1 MKLETLNMVG
11 SLRAISPRGLMA
23 GLFLCLTL
31 TVMSQTTMRDV
42 FKQMPDSI
50 VPYLTENN
58 RLDFIDF
65 IDSNMKAEVT
75 NAFGG
80 KSEMQK
86 LTDDYLSLHLNA
98 AASIEMRLLDVK
110 EPVDSASRIVCLVST
125 LGSDV
130 RESKV
135 AFFSLKWK
143 PLPTERYVQLP
154 AEMFV
159 AKLSDQEP
167 TLTVT
172 RVYKLDVPA
181 NEEQKML
188 PETSTILKWAGV
200 FVNNN

>member
-1 MKLETLNMVG
+1 MVG
-11 SLRAISPRGLMA
+11 SLRAFSSRGLLA

-42 FKQMPDSI
+42 FKQMPNSI

-86 LTDDYLSLHLNA
+86 LTADYLSLHLNA

-110 EPVDSASRIVCLVST
+110 EPVDSVTRIVCLVST

-135 AFFSLKWK
+135 AFYSLKWI

-154 AEMFV
+154 AQIFV
-159 AKLSDQEP
+159 AKLSEQDP

-172 RVYKLDVPA
+172 RVHRLDVPA
-181 NEEQKML
+181 NEEQKVL
-188 PETSTILKWAGV
+188 PEMSTILKWMGI
-200 FVNNN
+200 FVNND

>member
-1 MKLETLNMVG
+1 MVG
-11 SLRAISPRGLMA
+11 SLRAISHRGLMA
-23 GLFLCLTL
+23 GFFLCLTL

-42 FKQMPDSI
+42 FRQMPDSI

-86 LTDDYLSLHLNA
+86 LTDDFLSLHLNA

-110 EPVDSASRIVCLVST
+110 EPVDSVSRIVCLVST

-135 AFFSLKWK
+135 AFYSLKWN

-159 AKLSDQEP
+159 AKLSDQEQ

-172 RVYKLDVPA
+172 RVHKLDVPA
-181 NEEQKML
+181 NEEQKVL
-188 PETSTILKWAGV
+188 SETSTILKWTGV

>member
-1 MKLETLNMVG
+1 MVG
-11 SLRAISPRGLMA
+11 CLKAISSKGLLA
-23 GLFLCLTL
+23 GLFLCLTQ
-31 TVMSQTTMRDV
+31 TVMSQTTIRDV
-42 FKQMPDSI
+42 FKQMPSSI
-50 VPYLTENN
+50 LPYLTENN

-86 LTDDYLSLHLNA
+86 LTDDYLSIHLND
-98 AASIEMRLLDVK
+98 AASVEMRLLDVK
-110 EPVDSASRIVCLVST
+110 EPVDSASRVVCLVST
-125 LGSDV
+125 LGSEI

-135 AFFSLKWK
+135 AFYSLKWN

-159 AKLSDQEP
+159 AKLSDQEQ

-172 RVYKLDVPA
+172 RVHKLDVPA
-181 NEEQKML
+181 NKEQKVL
-188 PETSTILKWAGV
+188 PETSTILKWVGI
-200 FVNNN
+200 FVNND